1 MTRKYF
7 AFCAKSYRGLFGIL
21 MALTIW
27 AGMIA
32 LFFYI
37 AYRVIRTAVKHGI
50 MDAYDEIH
58 K

>member
-1 MTRKYF
+1 MNMF
-7 AFCAKSYRGLFGIL
+7 GALFGIL
-21 MALTIW
+21 MGLTVW

-37 AYRVIRTAVKHGI
+37 AYRVIRTAVKHGV
-50 MDAYDEIH
+50 MDAYEEIR

>member
-1 MTRKYF
+1 MMNII
-7 AFCAKSYRGLFGIL
+7 GVLLGIL
-21 MALTIW
+21 MALIIW

-37 AYRVIRTAVKHGI
+37 AYRVIRAAVKHGV
-50 MDAYDEIH
+50 MDAYEEIH

>member
-1 MTRKYF
+1 MNMF
-7 AFCAKSYRGLFGIL
+7 GALFGIL
-21 MALTIW
+21 MVLTVW

-37 AYRVIRTAVKHGI
+37 AYRVIRAAVKHGV
-50 MDAYDEIH
+50 MDAYEEIR

>member
-1 MTRKYF
+1 MNMIG
-7 AFCAKSYRGLFGIL
+7 GLFGIL

-27 AGMIA
+27 AGMIE

-37 AYRVIRTAVKHGI
+37 AYRLIRTAVKHGI

>member
-1 MTRKYF
+1 MNMIG
-7 AFCAKSYRGLFGIL
+7 GLFGIL

-37 AYRVIRTAVKHGI
+37 AYCVIRTAVKHGV
-50 MDAYDEIH
+50 MDAYEEIH

>member
-1 MTRKYF
+1 MIG
-7 AFCAKSYRGLFGIL
+7 GLFGIL
-21 MALTIW
+21 GTDHL
-27 AGMIA
+27 GQYDRC
-32 LFFYI
+32 FYI

>member
-1 MTRKYF
+1 MHMNMIV
-7 AFCAKSYRGLFGIL
+7 GLFGIL